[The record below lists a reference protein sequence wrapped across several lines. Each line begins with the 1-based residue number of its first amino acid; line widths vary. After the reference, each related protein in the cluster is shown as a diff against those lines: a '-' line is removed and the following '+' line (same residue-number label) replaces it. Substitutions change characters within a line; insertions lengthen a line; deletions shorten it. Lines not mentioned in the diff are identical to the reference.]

1 MKTVHQFLTFGVL
14 VTLSASAEA
23 SVVLTNIPGNDGIQS
38 QFLSPL
44 RQKAVSFQVD
54 ASSSYVLQSA
64 LLRLNVLDVAMSPVL
79 TLHLDSGSNTPGA
92 LAGTFTNPSSYALG
106 FGSYQFQSSAVV
118 LPSTKYWLKLSGTI
132 EEWDFDWAANSPGI
146 APTGSWTYL
155 SQLFSITGGSAWV
168 GSGTINS
175 FELKA
180 APVPEPATMAAL
192 GLGIAGL
199 LRRRTKKA

>member
-1 MKTVHQFLTFGVL
+1 MKTVHQVLTFGVV
-14 VTLSASAEA
+14 VTLAASAEA
-23 SVVLTNIPGNDGIQS
+23 SVVLTNMPGNDGTQS
-38 QFLSPL
+38 QSLSPL

-54 ASSSYVLQSA
+54 ASSSYVVQSA
-64 LLRLNVLDVAMSPVL
+64 LLRLNVLDTAMSPVL

-92 LAGTFTNPSSYALG
+92 LAGTFTNPSSYTLG

-146 APTGSWTYL
+146 TPTGSWTYL
-155 SQLFSITGGSAWV
+155 SQLFSTTGGSSWAA
-168 GSGTINS
+168 SGVLNS

-180 APVPEPATMAAL
+180 TPVPEPATLAAI
-192 GLGIAGL
+192 GLGVAGL
-199 LRRRTKKA
+199 LRRRTKTS